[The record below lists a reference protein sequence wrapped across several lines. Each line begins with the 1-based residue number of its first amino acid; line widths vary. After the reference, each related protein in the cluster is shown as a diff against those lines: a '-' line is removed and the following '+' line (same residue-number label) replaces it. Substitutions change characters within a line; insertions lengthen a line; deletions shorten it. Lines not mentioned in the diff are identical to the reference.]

1 MRDQEDVFVRNVADA
16 LRAPVR
22 VSPGFDA
29 RVMDAVRDA
38 APERA
43 GRVPRPARP
52 ARPRLAWLTRPRT
65 VRLSPLA
72 GLALAA
78 GLAGVVAVGARRVA
92 RPQGTAVAAVPAAPL
107 VAVRLAAGAR
117 LHPTRF
123 VLAAPAARSVALVGE
138 FNDWDPASTP
148 LARAPDGRW
157 ETSVPL
163 GAGRHE
169 YAFVV
174 DGERVVADPAAPA
187 VAGDFGAPNSVVL
200 VGGGGTP

>member
-1 MRDQEDVFVRNVADA
+1 MRDEEDAFVRDVAEA
-16 LRAPVR
+16 LRAPVP

-29 RVMDAVRDA
+29 RVMDAVRGA
-38 APERA
+38 
-43 GRVPRPARP
+43 VPARP
-52 ARPRLAWLTRPRT
+52 AGPPLAWLTRRRT

-78 GLAGVVAVGARRVA
+78 GLAGVAVLGARAVAPPQRAAVAVA
-92 RPQGTAVAAVPAAPL
+92 PAAPP

-117 LHPTRF
+117 LLHPTRF
-123 VLAAPAARSVALVGE
+123 ALAAPDARSVALVGE

-148 LARAPDGRW
+148 LARTPGGRW
-157 ETSVPL
+157 ETSIPL
-163 GAGRHE
+163 GAGRYE

-174 DGERVVADPAAPA
+174 DGERVVADPAATA